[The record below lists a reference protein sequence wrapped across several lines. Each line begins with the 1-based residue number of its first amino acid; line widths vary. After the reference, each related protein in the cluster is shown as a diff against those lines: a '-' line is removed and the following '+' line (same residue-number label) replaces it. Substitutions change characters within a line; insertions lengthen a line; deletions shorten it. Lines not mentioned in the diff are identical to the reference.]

1 MAEDVTA
8 IEKTQEQ
15 LAVRVAKTKA
25 KKDIQIARNQK
36 RPDDYNSNT
45 FDPVEESSDDKEE
58 YEEVFTLGR
67 MNTRLQTRV
76 SRYYTHAEVQADIE
90 EVRAEKEFVDRHWY
104 ELISSGDNEESQF
117 DTSEDEE
124 FDIVVEGDEDI
135 ADENM

>member
-1 MAEDVTA
+1 
-8 IEKTQEQ
+8 
-15 LAVRVAKTKA
+15 
-25 KKDIQIARNQK
+25 
-36 RPDDYNSNT
+36 
-45 FDPVEESSDDKEE
+45 
-58 YEEVFTLGR
+58 

-90 EVRAEKEFVDRHWY
+90 EVRAEKEFVNRHWY